1 MKIFNIVHPDQT
13 QIYSL
18 LIKLLEKFFKDIKL
32 PTVTST
38 ASDPSKSSEDITAYT
53 GTSGYLY
60 MFIRLYR
67 YFSKQSEIEEE
78 GFSSKSHLVGD
89 ELIYK
94 LKDPHF
100 YLKLADEQYELLKK
114 HILKQKQDRSCFSFL
129 ISEVSVW
136 LCGMHLGFIQR
147 NHALFR
153 ENEGRI
159 FKCYHTLK

>member
-1 MKIFNIVHPDQT
+1 MC
-13 QIYSL
+13 
-18 LIKLLEKFFKDIKL
+18 
-32 PTVTST
+32 TS
-38 ASDPSKSSEDITAYT
+38 SDPSKSSEDISAYT
-53 GTSGYLY
+53 GASGYLY
-60 MFIRLYR
+60 MFIRLYN
-67 YFSKQSEIEEE
+67 YFNKQSEKEEE

-100 YLKLADEQYELLKK
+100 YVKLAEKEYELLKNHLSK
-114 HILKQKQDRSCFSFL
+114 RKKEPHCFSFL

-153 ENEGRI
+153 DNEERI
-159 FKCYHTLK
+159 YKCFHTLK